1 MSIAYVIFAK
11 ISIVYFYENERTIDM
26 ETIAEIFGKR
36 VRSLRKQRGLSQ
48 EKLSELCDLHPTYIG
63 QIERGE
69 KNASLETIM
78 SLCKGLDVP
87 PSLLF
92 ENIGASGE
100 KTIPGD
106 IYDIIIEMSENEQK
120 AVYDIIKSIKAI
132 INSL

>member
-1 MSIAYVIFAK
+1 
-11 ISIVYFYENERTIDM
+11 M

-36 VRSLRKQRGLSQ
+36 VRSLRKQRSLSQ

-92 ENIGASGE
+92 ENIGAVSE

-106 IYDIIIEMSENEQK
+106 IYDIVIEMSENEQK

>member
-1 MSIAYVIFAK
+1 
-11 ISIVYFYENERTIDM
+11 M

-36 VRSLRKQRGLSQ
+36 VRNIRKQRGLSQ

-78 SLCKGLDVP
+78 SICKGLDVA

-92 ENIGASGE
+92 ENISAVGE
-100 KTIPGD
+100 RTIPEEIYETVIELSESEQKV
-106 IYDIIIEMSENEQK
+106 IYDIVSS
-120 AVYDIIKSIKAI
+120 VKSL
-132 INSL
+132 INSR